1 MSELVMKPTEFSAN
15 DISYTDVRPMGTTGA
30 KQMYLNYTGNKQIH
44 LHTPKMRLPYG
55 LGKFEEEGKA
65 PKLSLD
71 LSFRD
76 MEEDPKMKAFYDAI
90 HSIDEKIIKDAK
102 KNSLSW
108 LRKKT
113 VSEDVLRTLFSPA
126 IKVSKDKET
135 GEPDGKYP
143 PTIKAKIGYKFGTN
157 DLEPPA
163 WLKKTTE
170 KGREKEK
177 LEGDWTGSIQKGQN
191 VQAIIK
197 CSGVWFSGGK
207 FGVTWKVAQLM
218 LDEPRGLLGCAF
230 RESES
235 DNEED
240 V

>member
-1 MSELVMKPTEFSAN
+1 MDNRLKEMNDYILMIEKKSSDLIKKYQKTNQDLNSA
-15 DISYTDVRPMGTTGA
+15 I
-30 KQMYLNYTGNKQIH
+30 KK
-44 LHTPKMRLPYG
+44 
-55 LGKFEEEGKA
+55 
-65 PKLSLD
+65 
-71 LSFRD
+71 
-76 MEEDPKMKAFYDAI
+76 
-90 HSIDEKIIKDAK
+90 IDELTNKLEKSESSIKDAK

-170 KGREKEK
+170 KGKEKEK
-177 LEGDWTGSIQKGQN
+177 LEGDWTGSIPKGQT

-218 LDEPRGLLGCAF
+218 LDEPKGLLGCAF

>member
-1 MSELVMKPTEFSAN
+1 
-15 DISYTDVRPMGTTGA
+15 
-30 KQMYLNYTGNKQIH
+30 
-44 LHTPKMRLPYG
+44 
-55 LGKFEEEGKA
+55 
-65 PKLSLD
+65 
-71 LSFRD
+71 
-76 MEEDPKMKAFYDAI
+76 MKAFYDAI

-170 KGREKEK
+170 KGKEKEK
-177 LEGDWTGSIQKGQN
+177 LEGVAKEDY
-191 VQAIIK
+191 
-197 CSGVWFSGGK
+197 WFSLPL
-207 FGVTWKVAQLM
+207 TLT
-218 LDEPRGLLGCAF
+218 LTLTLTDIISP
-230 RESES
+230 
-235 DNEED
+235 
-240 V
+240 